1 MPLPTPSEFARHWD
15 LDPGVVFLN
24 HGSFGAAPREV
35 KLAQQRLR
43 DRMESEPVRFFV
55 EAHRGLLDAAR
66 DALAHFIHCDPGDI
80 APVTNATVGVA
91 TVLQNLVDS
100 GSLKPGDELLTNTH
114 EYPACQNNLRRAA
127 ARTGAKVV
135 SVDLPFPCSGPRAV
149 VDAILAGVTPR
160 TRLALISHV
169 TSPTGLVL
177 PVEDLVP
184 ALAKLGVET
193 LVDGAHAPGMIES
206 LDLSGLRP
214 TYYTGNLHKW
224 ACAPKGS
231 AFLYVS
237 KERRAR
243 APFRPVVL
251 SNNAENAI
259 AGRDQFLTEF
269 DFVGTADYTPFHVL
283 PETLGFM
290 GGLLPGGW
298 TELMRRNRALA
309 IAGREVLCRTL
320 GVEPPAPAE
329 MLGSLATI
337 CLPALPP
344 EASAR
349 LGARSTRYGN
359 PLQDALL
366 ERWKIQVPVW
376 GLAGKPY
383 RTLRIAAQMY
393 NTIQQYEYL
402 AQALKAELAAELKP

>member
-1 MPLPTPSEFARHWD
+1 MPLPAPSEFARHWD

-55 EAHRGLLDAAR
+55 EEHRGLMDAAR

-91 TVLQNLVDS
+91 TVLHNLVDA
-100 GSLKPGDELLTNTH
+100 GLLKPGDELLTNAH

-127 ARTGAKVV
+127 ARAGAKVV
-135 SVDLPFPCSGPRAV
+135 SVDLPFPCPGPQSV
-149 VDAILAGVTPR
+149 VDTILAAVTPR
-160 TRLALISHV
+160 TKLALISHV
-169 TSPTGLVL
+169 TSPTGLAL
-177 PVEDLVP
+177 PVEVLVP
-184 ALAKLGVET
+184 ALTKLGVET
-193 LVDGAHAPGMIES
+193 LIDGAHAPGMIES

-237 KERRAR
+237 KERRAK
-243 APFRPVVL
+243 AAFRPVVL

-259 AGRDQFLTEF
+259 PGRDQFLTEF

-283 PETLGFM
+283 PDTLRFM
-290 GGLLPGGW
+290 GSLLPGGW
-298 TELMRRNRALA
+298 PDAMRQNRALA
-309 IAGREVLCRTL
+309 IAGREVLCRAL
-320 GVEPPAPAE
+320 GVEPPAPPE
-329 MLGSLATI
+329 MIGSLGTI
-337 CLPALPP
+337 CLPVLPP
-344 EASAR
+344 DAAAR
-349 LGARSTRYGN
+349 LATRPTKYGN

-366 ERWKIQVPVW
+366 ARWKIQVPVW

-383 RTLRIAAQMY
+383 RTLRIAAQLY
-393 NTIQQYEYL
+393 NSIQQYEYL
-402 AQALKAELAAELKP
+402 AQALRAELAAELRP